1 MATQDNTSNASKT
14 GYLVEHVSS
23 AFTFAGESAGEVAQ
37 MYTVK
42 KGEKI
47 VDGHIYI
54 AALGSSVT
62 TIVGDGTDP
71 NGFVTATTANTA
83 GVYRMNGAYGAG
95 KEYTADDTIDV
106 TTAGGAA
113 TGAVTLSLVI
123 QRTFD

>member
-1 MATQDNTSNASKT
+1 MATQDKTANASKT
-14 GYLVEHVSS
+14 GYVVEHVSS
-23 AFTFAGESAGEVAQ
+23 AFTFAGESAGEVIQ
-37 MYTVK
+37 MYTVQ

-47 VDGHIYI
+47 IDASIYI

-62 TIVGDGTDP
+62 TIVGDGDDP

-83 GVYRMNGAYGAG
+83 GLYRMAGAYGAG
-95 KEYTADDTIDV
+95 KEYSASDTIDV

-113 TGAVTLSLVI
+113 TGLVTLNLTI